1 MSERQR
7 LYSEVVVGSSKSS
20 GSEAELPQESR
31 EDGHNRLRVNWL
43 DAYQLEEEDAALQ
56 KALSLSQVRNCLKTL
71 AFFCLSIVRCGQIFT
86 SLILY
91 ILNVPIG
98 GKSGFSAQ
106 QFHRLNGERGKFLL
120 WSVYLYYMYRN
131 TFIHLIL
138 RSCICALIS
147 VYISIDLKHESSSLS
162 QDSCCAEI

>member
-7 LYSEVVVGSSKSS
+7 LYSEVVAGSSKSS
-20 GSEAELPQESR
+20 GPEAELPQESR

-91 ILNVPIG
+91 ILNVSIG

-106 QFHRLNGERGKFLL
+106 QFHRLNGERGKFFL
-120 WSVYLYYMYRN
+120 WSVYFYVSKYVHSFNFALMYMCAYICIHIYR
-131 TFIHLIL
+131 FK
-138 RSCICALIS
+138 A
-147 VYISIDLKHESSSLS
+147 
-162 QDSCCAEI
+162 